1 VTTIEQ
7 SNVPTREEL
16 LQRAQALVPRFRER
30 AAQTEEA
37 RQCLPE
43 AIDEIFASQLN
54 RIAVPIKW
62 GGFPHGY
69 DLFLEICAELS
80 RGCGSTGWCYG
91 LWGCHSWLSGHWPLQ
106 AQEEIYANGPD
117 VLISTAGY
125 STNARCEAVSGGY
138 RISGT
143 WEFSSGC
150 DAASWVAVGG
160 QSFAGRISM
169 LVPKGEYEII
179 DNWRV
184 LGLRGT
190 GSKNIH
196 IEAGFVPDHRVRT
209 SAIGDTDMTGWEI
222 HGQRRYRMPWRCLI
236 IWDLVAPML
245 GITQAMIDE
254 FTLRM
259 SAGVNGTKSAESAPI
274 QIRLTNASAAL
285 DAARA
290 LMRADVKEMM
300 EQAGR
305 GERFTD
311 LQRAKYDRDKA
322 WIVHLCKDAVNSLY
336 DVCGAHALFEDDPL
350 QRIHRD
356 ANALP
361 HRDGLVVDFAGE
373 NFGRVALGLPPK

>member
-1 VTTIEQ
+1 MTVAER
-7 SNVPTREEL
+7 SSAPSRDEL
-16 LQRAQALVPRFRER
+16 LDRARALVPGFRQR
-30 AAQTEEA
+30 AAKTEQA

-43 AIDEIFASQLN
+43 AVDEILASQLN

-62 GGFPHGY
+62 GGFEHGY
-69 DLFLEICAELS
+69 DLFLEVCAELS

-91 LWGCHSWLSGHWPLQ
+91 LWGCHSGLSGHWPLQ

-125 STNARCEAVSGGY
+125 SANARLEEVDGGY
-138 RISGT
+138 RISGV

-169 LVPKGEYEII
+169 LVPKGEYEIV
-179 DNWRV
+179 DNWYV

-190 GSKNIH
+190 GSKNIR
-196 IEAGFVPDHRVRT
+196 IEDGFVPRHRVRT
-209 SAIGDTDMTGWEI
+209 SAIGDTDMTGWQI

-245 GITQAMIDE
+245 GITQSMIDE
-254 FTLRM
+254 FIARM
-259 SAGVNGTKSAESAPI
+259 RVGNNANRTAESQAI
-274 QIRLTNASAAL
+274 QIRLTNACAAL
-285 DAARA
+285 DACRA
-290 LMRADVKEMM
+290 LMQADVREMM

-305 GERFTD
+305 GEPFSD

-350 QRIHRD
+350 QRMHRD

-373 NFGRVALGLPPK
+373 NFGRVSLGLPPK

>member
-1 VTTIEQ
+1 VTTSQAVHE
-7 SNVPTREEL
+7 PTREEL
-16 LQRAQALVPRFRER
+16 LDRARALVPRFRER
-30 AAQTEEA
+30 AARTEEA

-43 AIDEIFASQLN
+43 AIEELFDAQLN
-54 RIAVPIKW
+54 RIAVPLKW
-62 GGFPHGY
+62 GGFSHGY
-69 DLFLEICAELS
+69 DLFLEVCAELS

-91 LWGCHSWLSGHWPLQ
+91 LWGCHSWLSGHWPLP
-106 AQEEIYANGPD
+106 AQEEIYAGGPD
-117 VLISTAGY
+117 VLIATAGY
-125 STNARCEAVSGGY
+125 STNARCEPAPGGY
-138 RISGT
+138 RISGV

-160 QSFAGRISM
+160 QSFDGRISM
-169 LVPKGEYEII
+169 LVPKGEYEIV

-190 GSKNIH
+190 GSKNIR
-196 IEAGFVPDHRVRT
+196 INDGFVPQHRVRT

-254 FTLRM
+254 FVLRM
-259 SAGVNGTKSAESAPI
+259 RASSGNKSADSQAI
-274 QIRLTNASAAL
+274 QIRLTNACAAL
-285 DAARA
+285 DAGKA
-290 LMRADVKEMM
+290 LMRADVDEMM
-300 EQAGR
+300 QQAGR
-305 GERFTD
+305 GERFSD
-311 LQRAKYDRDKA
+311 FQRARYDRDKA
-322 WIVHLCKDAVNSLY
+322 WIVHLCKEAVNSLY
-336 DVCGAHALFEDDPL
+336 DVCGAHALFEDVPL

-373 NFGRVALGLPPK
+373 NFGRIALGLPPK

>member
-1 VTTIEQ
+1 MANQVD
-7 SNVPTREEL
+7 VPSREEL
-16 LQRAQALVPRFRER
+16 LQRARALAPRFRER
-30 AAQTEEA
+30 AAKTEEA

-43 AIDEIFASQLN
+43 AIEEIFDAQLN

-62 GGFPHGY
+62 GGFSHGY
-69 DLFLEICAELS
+69 DLFLEVCSELS

-106 AQEEIYANGPD
+106 VQEEIYADGPN

-125 STNARCEAVSGGY
+125 STNAQCEDTGDGY

-143 WEFSSGC
+143 WEFASGC

-160 QSFAGRISM
+160 QSFGGRISM
-169 LVPKGEYEII
+169 LVPKGEYEIV

-190 GSKNIH
+190 GSKNIR
-196 IEAGFVPDHRVRT
+196 IENGFVPKYRVRGST
-209 SAIGDTDMTGWEI
+209 IGDTDMTGWEI
-222 HGQRRYRMPWRCLI
+222 HHQRRYRMPWRCLI

-254 FTLRM
+254 FVKRM
-259 SAGVNGTKSAESAPI
+259 SAGQSKTKSAEAVPI
-274 QIRLTNASAAL
+274 QIRLTNACAAL
-285 DAARA
+285 DACRA
-290 LMRADVKEMM
+290 LMQADVAEMM
-300 EQAGR
+300 AQAGR

-322 WIVHLCKDAVNSLY
+322 WIVHICKDAVNSLY

-373 NFGRVALGLPPK
+373 NFGRVALGLLPK

>member
-1 VTTIEQ
+1 VTTTEQ
-7 SNVPTREEL
+7 ANVPSREEL
-16 LQRAQALVPRFRER
+16 IQRAQALVPAFKRR
-30 AAQTEEA
+30 AAATEQA

-62 GGFPHGY
+62 GGFAHGY
-69 DLFLEICAELS
+69 DLFLDVCAELS

-125 STNARCEAVSGGY
+125 STNAQCEAVSGGY
-138 RISGT
+138 RISGV

-160 QSFAGRISM
+160 QSFEGRISM
-169 LVPKGEYEII
+169 LVPKGEFEIV
-179 DNWRV
+179 DNWHV
-184 LGLRGT
+184 MGLRGT
-190 GSKNIH
+190 GSKNIRVVD
-196 IEAGFVPDHRVRT
+196 GFVPRYRVRT

-254 FTLRM
+254 FIDRM
-259 SAGVNGTKSAESAPI
+259 TSRSGINKSAETPAI
-274 QIRLTNASAAL
+274 QMRLTNACAAL
-285 DAARA
+285 DAGRA
-290 LMRADVKEMM
+290 LMRADVEEMM
-300 EQAGR
+300 EHAGR
-305 GERFTD
+305 GERFSD
-311 LQRAKYDRDKA
+311 LQRARYDRDKA
-322 WIVHLCKDAVNSLY
+322 WIVHLCKDAVNSL
-336 DVCGAHALFEDDPL
+336 
-350 QRIHRD
+350 
-356 ANALP
+356 
-361 HRDGLVVDFAGE
+361 
-373 NFGRVALGLPPK
+373 